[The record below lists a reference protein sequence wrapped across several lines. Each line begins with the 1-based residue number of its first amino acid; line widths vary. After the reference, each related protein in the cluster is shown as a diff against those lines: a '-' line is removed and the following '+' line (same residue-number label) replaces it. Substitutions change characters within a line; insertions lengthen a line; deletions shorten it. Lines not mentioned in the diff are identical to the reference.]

1 MPPPEHA
8 LPFHERLV
16 DDLNLVRRSGLVRL
30 RGLPLDGLYEAAGH
44 CGLAGASEPGAIEEL
59 LRRAIDGLGGGDLSD
74 AAEYTFGTASGTRGW
89 TIGDRRR
96 RAAQSYGVS
105 VERFRKHHERLVIE
119 QVAEEIVKLCQAR
132 PASDDEPASHAL
144 DLLAQGRTTVSLTLP
159 LPASGATRELVL
171 HVVAIELLRDIDI
184 IVSSENVA
192 MEMSKLFKKTV
203 SAGLRR
209 AGAKRNTAGEIIDDT
224 IQREL
229 TEWIR
234 EHGRVGFPVTPGT
247 VAVTGPGALAGE
259 GIRRIYHAG
268 VATPRTEGD
277 DYSVSADVVAIAL
290 RNVFRLAT
298 RERDGFSPP
307 LSSICLPLFGAGH
320 GGVPA
325 ATSFA
330 WIRAALDQELHDD
343 APWRLHLV
351 TNSVSQAEDV
361 VRSVT
366 SGTAFPSSGRARSE

>member
-1 MPPPEHA
+1 MPSPEHA

-16 DDLNLVRRSGLVRL
+16 EDLNLVRRSGLIRL
-30 RGLPLDGLYEAAGH
+30 RGLPLDGLHEAAGH
-44 CGLAGASEPGAIEEL
+44 CGLPGESEPGAIEEL

-105 VERFRKHHERLVIE
+105 VERFRKHHERLVVE
-119 QVAEEIVKLCQAR
+119 QVAEEIVKLCRTR
-132 PASDDEPASHAL
+132 PASDGETVSRAL
-144 DLLAQGRTTVSLTLP
+144 DLLRQGHTTVPLTLP
-159 LPASGATRELVL
+159 VGGATREVVL

-184 IVSSENVA
+184 VVSSENVA

-203 SAGLRR
+203 SAAVRR

-247 VAVTGPGALAGE
+247 VAATGPGSLADE
-259 GIRRIYHAG
+259 GVRRIYHAG
-268 VATPRTEGD
+268 VATPRTDGD

-290 RNVFRLAT
+290 RNVFRLAA
-298 RERDGFSPP
+298 RERAGFSPP
-307 LSSICLPLFGAGH
+307 LTSICLPLFGAGH

-325 ATSFA
+325 TTSFA
-330 WIRAALDQELHDD
+330 WIRAALDQELRDD

-351 TNSVSQAEDV
+351 THSRSQAEDV

-366 SGTAFPSSGRARSE
+366 SGTASA